1 MTDPTT
7 AGFLI
12 ILLILLTVVWTY
24 PLFRTD
30 IKRNIRFLA
39 LKAYVH
45 ITAALVMFGLAVA
58 NWNLDIFQV
67 LRLVAGFFLL
77 YEGTITILNIYADM
91 RRTPIRERGT

>member
-12 ILLILLTVVWTY
+12 ILLILLTVIWTY
-24 PLFRTD
+24 PLFRVE
-30 IKRNIRFLA
+30 IKRDIRFLA
-39 LKAYVH
+39 IKACVH
-45 ITAALVMFGLAVA
+45 ITAALVLFGLAVT
-58 NWNLDIFQV
+58 NWNFDVFQM

-91 RRTPIRERGT
+91 RRSPIRERGT

>member
-24 PLFRTD
+24 PLFRAD
-30 IKRNIRFLA
+30 IQRDIRFLA

-45 ITAALVMFGLAVA
+45 ITAALVLFGLAVT
-58 NWNLDIFQV
+58 NWNFDVFQV

-91 RRTPIRERGT
+91 RRLPIRERGM